1 MIQTM
6 NPLRVIKAMTMI
18 QTLPEVED
26 VELSEEAAE
35 AKEEMEEQEQ
45 EEGEDGALLPVA
57 ETPGARDLEMT
68 WTVHRAG

>member
-6 NPLRVIKAMTMI
+6 NPLKVIKAMTMI

-35 AKEEMEEQEQ
+35 AKEEMEEEA
-45 EEGEDGALLPVA
+45 EDEALLPVA
-57 ETPGARDLEMT
+57 ETPGVRDLEMT
-68 WTVHRAG
+68 WTVHPAG